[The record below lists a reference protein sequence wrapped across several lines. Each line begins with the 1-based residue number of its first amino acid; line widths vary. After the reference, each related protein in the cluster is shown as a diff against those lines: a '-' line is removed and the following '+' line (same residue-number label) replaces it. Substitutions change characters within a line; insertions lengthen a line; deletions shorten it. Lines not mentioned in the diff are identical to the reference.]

1 LQLWRGRGSWGS
13 GAFTQREKSLA
24 EQSSFYLAV
33 PIAVFFH
40 ELAHAVAIWLFG
52 GGVEEFGYRVFWGF
66 VRPTADSF
74 FAPAQNWFIALAGTL
89 GSLAFGLVLWLVLR
103 RSSLPALSYF
113 GLRAFRYQIFFSLIY
128 YPVFTVLGF
137 YGDWKFIYDFQATP
151 LLSGLTLVAHLGSLA
166 WFGLATRQGAFEMPT
181 FLTIEERKQFEALQ
195 TEAAA
200 NPHDLKLQLQMV
212 DAYRTH
218 GEKNKAHKQLR
229 AFLKANP
236 KSAEGYLQ
244 SAALKAQN
252 KRQVPKG
259 ARDDAARAIS
269 LGLSRPAANAYAN
282 QLIGQYDLGVG
293 RLDQAINS
301 FSQAI
306 EMASSSGSPEL
317 KAQLRY
323 NRAVAYRRK
332 ENYELARQDIQEAI
346 ALSRVGGQG
355 AAMSH
360 YEAELTTINNHA
372 GQS

>member
-1 LQLWRGRGSWGS
+1 
-13 GAFTQREKSLA
+13 
-24 EQSSFYLAV
+24 
-33 PIAVFFH
+33 
-40 ELAHAVAIWLFG
+40 
-52 GGVEEFGYRVFWGF
+52 
-66 VRPTADSF
+66 
-74 FAPAQNWFIALAGTL
+74 
-89 GSLAFGLVLWLVLR
+89 
-103 RSSLPALSYF
+103 
-113 GLRAFRYQIFFSLIY
+113 
-128 YPVFTVLGF
+128 LGF

-195 TEAAA
+195 TEATA

-218 GEKNKAHKQLR
+218 GEKNKANKQLR

-282 QLIGQYDLGVG
+282 QLIGQYDLGIG

-360 YEAELTTINNHA
+360 YEAELTTINDHA
-372 GQS
+372 GQSYRN